1 MFMFTED
8 GEDALHLL
16 ALATDGHWYV
26 TSQMEY
32 SPQNKKGDL
41 ISVTTTVIPDKLVF
55 LSFYCKRVVVLAVD

>member
-55 LSFYCKRVVVLAVD
+55 LALIIRKLWF